1 MTLST
6 AAIRAVLLPIGVLLF
21 FSQAYAQP
29 SKTIR
34 IKNGQDAAA
43 FVPAKDRYQFPEF
56 QPGKVSYV
64 NGNYAVSKLNYCYLL
79 GEVMFISDK
88 GDTLAIAD
96 NNMISYAEIGKAR
109 FYPQPLHGFV
119 ELVEHCGEVA
129 LVKKVQYQKG
139 GIEKKGAYQNEND
152 IGALHSATTFTDI
165 NGRITMLGVNNTVLM
180 RPMVSYL
187 FMDRNHRFSKAGET
201 SLLKIFSKKKEEIKP
216 YLGNRNFNYANEEDL
231 KKVLRYCSAL

>member
-1 MTLST
+1 MKISST
-6 AAIRAVLLPIGVLLF
+6 VLRYVLLPIGVLLF

-29 SKTIR
+29 TKTIR
-34 IKNGQDAAA
+34 IKNGQDATT
-43 FVPAKDRYQFPEF
+43 VVSVKERYQFPEF
-56 QPGKVSYV
+56 QSGKVSYV

-79 GEVMFISDK
+79 GEVMFIDAR

-119 ELVEHCGEVA
+119 ELVENCGEVT

-152 IGALHSATTFTDI
+152 IGALHSATTFTDV
-165 NGRITMLGVNNTVLM
+165 NGRVTMLGVNNTIVM
-180 RPMVSYL
+180 KPTVSYL
-187 FMDRNHRFSKAGET
+187 FMDRNRRFSKAGET
-201 SLLKIFSKKKEEIKP
+201 NLLKIFSKKKEELKP

-231 KKVLRYCSAL
+231 KKVLRYCSTL